1 MSGTFGTFAVMST
14 RYTAERAI
22 SPRDGSIS
30 WVVVSP
36 EYELH
41 VEAAAFLASLRMA
54 DRSINTERT
63 YAGRVALYLSYCV
76 TRGVDWKNPGL
87 PALARFLH
95 WLVDEPLEPRGV
107 KKPVQPRFRTKQ
119 TANHIMTTICGFLRF
134 CGQQG
139 WVAAETVAQLSE
151 QKYLSYLPPGYDPGE
166 DGQFRTVRA
175 RAIKFSVAV
184 EGYEWLNAE
193 QLAQILG
200 LTQRARDRFLVALL
214 GGTGMRIG
222 EALGLRR
229 EDMHLLS
236 NSSALGCQVAGPHV
250 HVRRRVNSNGALAK
264 ARMPRWIP
272 VTADLVTFYA
282 DYTYERDQVPEAADV
297 DMVFVNL
304 FRPPLGRAMTY
315 HNAKDLFDRLAKKA
329 GFPTRPHML
338 RHTAATT
345 WIRSKVPRDVVKNLM
360 GHVAE
365 SSMEP
370 YVHAT
375 DEDKREAVERVAVL
389 RKGQVQA

>member
-1 MSGTFGTFAVMST
+1 MPASYA
-14 RYTAERAI
+14 AERAV
-22 SPRDGSIS
+22 SPRDESVS
-30 WVVVSP
+30 WVVISS

-41 VEAAAFLASLRMA
+41 VEACAFLASLRMA
-54 DRSINTERT
+54 SRSINTERI
-63 YAGRVALYLSYCV
+63 YAGRVALYLSYCADH
-76 TRGVDWKNPGL
+76 GLDWRRPGL
-87 PALARFLH
+87 PWLARFLH
-95 WLVDEPLEPRGV
+95 WMVDEPLPPKGVKAQAEPRYREQ
-107 KKPVQPRFRTKQ
+107 K
-119 TANHIMTTICGFLRF
+119 TADAIMTTVCGFLQF

-139 WVAAETVAQLSE
+139 WVSSETVSQLSE
-151 QKYLSYLPPGYDPGE
+151 QKYLSYLPPGYDAGE

-175 RAIKFSVAV
+175 KAIKFSVAV
-184 EGYEWLNAE
+184 EGYEWLNAD
-193 QLAQILG
+193 QFATLVG
-200 LTQRARDRFLVALL
+200 LTTRARDRFLVTLL

-236 NSSALGCQVAGPHV
+236 NSVGLGCQVAGPHV

-272 VTADLVTFYA
+272 VTDELVTLYA
-282 DYTYERDQVPEAADV
+282 DYVFERDKVAEAADV

-304 FRPPLGRAMTY
+304 FRAPLGRAMTY
-315 HNAKDLFDRLAKKA
+315 HNAKDLFDRLARRA
-329 GFPTRPHML
+329 GFPVRPHML

-345 WIRSKVPRDVVKNLM
+345 WIRNKTPRDVVQNLM
-360 GHVAE
+360 GHVSP
-365 SSMEP
+365 SSMDP

-375 DEDKREAVERVAVL
+375 DEDKREAVERVAAI

>member
-1 MSGTFGTFAVMST
+1 MST
-14 RYTAERAI
+14 RYAAERAI
-22 SPRDGSIS
+22 SPHDGSVS
-30 WVVVSP
+30 WVVVSSD
-36 EYELH
+36 YELH
-41 VEAAAFLASLRMA
+41 AEATAFLASLRRV

-63 YAGRVALYLSYCV
+63 YAGRVALYLTYCAV
-76 TRGVDWKNPGL
+76 HGLDWKKPGL
-87 PALARFLH
+87 PWLARFLH
-95 WLVDEPLEPRGV
+95 WLVDEPLPSRA
-107 KKPVQPRFRTKQ
+107 KNKPASPRFRTKK
-119 TANHIMTTICGFLRF
+119 TANQIMTTVCGFLTF
-134 CGQQG
+134 CGLQK
-139 WVAAETVAQLSE
+139 WVDQETVNQLSE

-175 RAIKFSVAV
+175 KAIKFEVAV
-184 EGYEWLNAE
+184 EGYAWLNPE
-193 QLAQILG
+193 QFAKVIG
-200 LTQRARDRFLVALL
+200 LTRRARDRFLVALL
-214 GGTGMRIG
+214 GGTGIRIG

-236 NSSALGCQVAGPHV
+236 NSSALGCQISGPHV
-250 HVRRRVNSNGALAK
+250 HVRRRQENSNGALAK

-272 VTADLVTFYA
+272 VTAELVTYYA
-282 DYTYERDQVPEAADV
+282 DYCFERDQVAEAAYS

-315 HNAKDLFDRLAKKA
+315 HNAKDLFDRLAKQA
-329 GFPTRPHML
+329 GFEARPHML

-345 WIRSKVPRDVVKNLM
+345 WIRNKVPRDVVQNLM
-360 GHVAE
+360 GHVSE

-375 DEDKREAVERVAVL
+375 DEDKREAVERVAAI